1 MIDLNCSETQFFDVR
16 NTEQGIQT
24 RDTKRSEENKHCIMA
39 FKKLDHISNNSS
51 SELTTSSFHDRTKG
65 PVSAC
70 EQDSTASKVE
80 DLKSVNSDFAVDSS
94 SNAATSQDDK
104 LKELDA
110 RLKMLESAWLQSKEG
125 LAKGAIHPPSGDDI
139 AHLED
144 VDGVADEGDGTLT
157 TSVDLS
163 SSSGVSI
170 PSIEVT
176 KVVATSDKRSP
187 GPHRRRG
194 AVMKKKRSS
203 LSPVRQPHNN
213 DYSSES
219 DQDATSSP
227 QMRDRSETYTLRSS
241 EDSLQMRDRSETY
254 TLKSSEGS
262 SHMRDRS
269 ETFTLK
275 SLSSSSE
282 AQPSSTELDPGSYE
296 TLAGGGGG
304 GAIRRSGTF
313 TKEKPTVI
321 VEKRRQDSEYDDSA
335 QSSADN
341 ESVDGEPDSAS
352 SAAQIR
358 RSGTFT
364 KEKPAILVAQQPRES
379 DGETLSDF
387 DAVDLDETLKALDAI
402 ENLELAEGSCNDE
415 ESGVEV

>member
-24 RDTKRSEENKHCIMA
+24 RDTKRSEENQHCIMA
-39 FKKLDHISNNSS
+39 FKKLDHSSSNSS

-65 PVSAC
+65 PVSAY
-70 EQDSTASKVE
+70 EQDSSAIKVE
-80 DLKSVNSDFAVDSS
+80 DLKSLNSDFPVDSS
-94 SNAATSQDDK
+94 SNAAPSQDDK

-110 RLKMLESAWLQSKEG
+110 RLKMLESAWLQQSKEG
-125 LAKGAIHPPSGDDI
+125 LVKGAIHPPSGDDI
-139 AHLED
+139 ARLED

-254 TLKSSEGS
+254 TLKSSEGP

-275 SLSSSSE
+275 SLSLSSE
-282 AQPSSTELDPGSYE
+282 AQPSSTELDPSSYE

-304 GAIRRSGTF
+304 AVRRSGTF

-341 ESVDGEPDSAS
+341 ESVDGEPDSA
-352 SAAQIR
+352 AHIR

-364 KEKPAILVAQQPRES
+364 KEKPAILVAQQRRES